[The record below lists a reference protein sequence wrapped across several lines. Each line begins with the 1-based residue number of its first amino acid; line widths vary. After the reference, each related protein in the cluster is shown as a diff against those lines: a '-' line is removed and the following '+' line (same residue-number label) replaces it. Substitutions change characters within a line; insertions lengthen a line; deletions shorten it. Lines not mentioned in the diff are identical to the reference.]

1 MHPPF
6 LHSFG
11 AISRVRRHAD
21 AVSAGGGGANAARAR
36 ADAARR
42 WLAYSM
48 EDRDRSGG
56 GAGYPCTHP
65 RLRRNA
71 WMGLSNRMQMSVAI
85 T

>member
-11 AISRVRRHAD
+11 AISRLRRHAD

-42 WLAYSM
+42 WLSLQH
-48 EDRDRSGG
+48 RGQGQVGG
-56 GAGYPCTHP
+56 RGRVPLHP
-65 RLRRNA
+65 PALA
-71 WMGLSNRMQMSVAI
+71 S
-85 T
+85 